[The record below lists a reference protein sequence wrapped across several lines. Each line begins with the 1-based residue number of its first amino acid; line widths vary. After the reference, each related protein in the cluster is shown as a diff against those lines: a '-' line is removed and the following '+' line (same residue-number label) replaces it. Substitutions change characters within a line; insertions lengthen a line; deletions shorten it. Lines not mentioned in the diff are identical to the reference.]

1 MNDTQ
6 QAQREEHT
14 EGQSL
19 VEMAF
24 ILPLLL
30 ILLFGIID
38 LGFYIYS
45 YASVYQAVR
54 RGTDTAA
61 LFPPYQSQLGQTYN
75 TDDMCVQVVV
85 NSVQEGA
92 VLVDFEDIAI
102 NRNKF
107 NVSYYESPEGAAVLH
122 RYRDLGDTVQVAI
135 TYTIEPLTPL
145 FQMVPLGDGQGRI
158 TVRASSM
165 RTVVGRGETLV
176 ADAKERCKDH
186 ENPTACEAQL
196 KKGCQTGP

>member
-1 MNDTQ
+1 MKRLRHTYRGQ
-6 QAQREEHT
+6 QA

-19 VEMAF
+19 VEMAL

-38 LGFYIYS
+38 LGYYVYS

-61 LFPPYQSQLGQTYN
+61 LFPPYQSQLGSTYN

-85 NSVQEGA
+85 NSVKDGA
-92 VLVDFEDIAI
+92 VLVNFDDIAI

-107 NVSYYESPEGAAVLH
+107 NVSYYENPEGASVLH

-145 FQMVPLGDGQGRI
+145 FQMVPLGDGHGRI

-186 ENPTACEAQL
+186 ADPPACEAQL
-196 KKGCQTGP
+196 KKGCQPGP